1 MWLDSAV
8 RPPVRLHS
16 PLFLHSKKAAPARFC
31 TYLFLDTGGEDVSRD
46 ITNDNVGVISG
57 QRNHGGSWFS
67 FTIIQ
72 YSEERSFNACFNARC
87 LY

>member
-16 PLFLHSKKAAPARFC
+16 QLFLQSKKAAPARFC
-31 TYLFLDTGGEDVSRD
+31 IYLFLDTSGEDVSRD

-57 QRNHGGSWFS
+57 QRNHGGSLVQFHHH
-67 FTIIQ
+67 TIL
-72 YSEERSFNACFNARC
+72 RRTFF
-87 LY
+87 